1 MLMQDQEL
9 FLWSRV
15 MEDDSRA
22 FEILFRKYYPVL
34 CLLSKR
40 YTHDMTTSREVVQDI
55 FIYLWEQRKELEIS
69 TSLKSYLSAAVRYNS
84 IRRLNDYH
92 KVIILT
98 DKLPDNSREL
108 HDHLEYAE
116 LQTSILEAIETLPE
130 QCRKVFIMSRFDE
143 LKYSEIAQQ
152 LKLSVKTIE
161 AHISKALRLIQA
173 HMDKTMIGI
182 FIAWLYDLLQL

>member
-1 MLMQDQEL
+1 
-9 FLWSRV
+9 